1 MSGADKLRRDDMA
14 TLSGSIEAD
23 VPVAFADREWSEF
36 VWRSLYGSF
45 ARGFPEADAVTI
57 NDTDADDGTVRFE
70 TEGDRLVRVSV
81 EVTYTPHEGGDETQE
96 IARAQARLERDLEKY
111 RAFLLKR
118 CEQESCRV
126 VSAP

>member
-1 MSGADKLRRDDMA
+1 MA

-23 VPVAFADREWSEF
+23 VPIAFADREWSEF

-45 ARGFPEADAVTI
+45 ARGFSAAGVVAI
-57 NDTDADDGTVRFE
+57 NETDADDGTVRFE

-81 EVTYTPHEGGDETQE
+81 EVTYTPHEDGEQTQE
-96 IARAQARLERDLEKY
+96 IARAQAQLERDLEKY
-111 RAFLLKR
+111 RAFLVKR
-118 CEQESCRV
+118 CEQESCRA